1 MAQPP
6 RWGEQ
11 MKGPSLRLVCINLL
25 VLLLLL
31 SPVALPWLLAQ
42 WSLGNPR
49 GAAKL
54 PLLGPAALFLARWPY
69 LNIYRQG
76 IQGRKDCFQRDTTL
90 TYLGKPNGRCQFDSL
105 EFSTTVQMN
114 SFGVRD
120 TQAAL
125 LKPRTLVIGDSHAM
139 GWGVEAEQRFSQL
152 LPQPSLNLGVASY
165 GTARELR
172 LLQRY
177 ANQYAEAY
185 RGVETIVLQYCAN
198 DYGENQATGAK
209 RFQSTSY
216 KNYSANSPYINPKQ
230 LIDASNPLHLRLF
243 TENWLMQLLD
253 KNYDPFD
260 LPKGAHGGALLNSF
274 KPYQK
279 LLDGKKLVIFVSTDY
294 GEYNS
299 RVSADLQ
306 GVLSKLQQLLKG
318 STVLLMDSSKACN
331 RDCYYLL
338 DDHLTVAGHQRIG
351 EGLVQI
357 ITNQRRET
365 HSGRKGN

>member
-1 MAQPP
+1 M
-6 RWGEQ
+6 R
-11 MKGPSLRLVCINLL
+11 GPSLRLVAINSL

-42 WSLGNPR
+42 WALGNPR
-49 GAAKL
+49 GATKL
-54 PLLGPAALFLARWPY
+54 PLLGPAALSLARWPY

-76 IQGRKDCFQRDTTL
+76 IQGRKECFQRDITL
-90 TYLGKPNGRCQFDSL
+90 TYLGKPNGRCRFDSL
-105 EFSTTVQMN
+105 EFNTTVQMN

-172 LLQRY
+172 LLERY
-177 ANQYAEAY
+177 ADQYTEAY
-185 RGVETIVLQYCAN
+185 QGVETIVLQYCGN

-216 KNYSANSPYINPKQ
+216 QSYTANSPYINPKQ
-230 LIDASNPLHLRLF
+230 LIDAGNPLHLRLF
-243 TENWLMQLLD
+243 TENWLMQLLG
-253 KNYDPFD
+253 KNYDPFN
-260 LPKGAHGGALLNSF
+260 LPKGAHGSALLNSF

-279 LLDGKKLVIFVSTDY
+279 LLAGKTLLIFASTDY

-306 GVLSKLQQLLKG
+306 GVLSKLRQLLKG
-318 STVLLMDSSKACN
+318 STVLLMDSSKVCN

-351 EGLVQI
+351 EGLKQLLKNSNYASHSAS
-357 ITNQRRET
+357 TNQRQ
-365 HSGRKGN
+365 